1 MFGRTFY
8 HDTLRKYVILFGTLF
23 NDIQINREDSS
34 GNVKQVI
41 KVPLS
46 YGPREKFLARI
57 EGIDGGRDP
66 QEQPFSIVLPRMG
79 FEVTGFQYASERKLP
94 TRNKF
99 TTVEL
104 NDVHGKRK
112 MYRYNPVPYDINFS
126 LSIFVKNTT
135 DGTRIIEQILP
146 YFTPEWT
153 TTVQL
158 TEEPDI
164 TLDVPLVLTGSNQDD
179 VYEGGFEERRAL
191 IWTLDFTMKGVFFG
205 PTYRESVIKLANTQI
220 FDATLYDSI
229 ADAPTGTTPTLKVAT
244 RILNRPGLLSG
255 NTATKYADLNVV
267 QATAVATIADGAVTQ
282 IDLTEHGLGYTSN
295 TTVTITGGGGANAT
309 ATALVDTDVDSLT
322 SITVTDGG
330 SGYTSTPTVT
340 ISTPDLESLDLVDI
354 AADSNYG
361 DVDVIDSPWPDSD
374 S

>member
-23 NDIQINREDSS
+23 NDIQINREDSN
-34 GNVKQVI
+34 GNVKQVV

-79 FEVTGFQYASERKLP
+79 FEITGFNYAPERKLP

-104 NDVHGKRK
+104 NDEHGKRK
-112 MYRYNPVPYDINFS
+112 MYRYNPVPYDINFT

-158 TEEPDI
+158 TEAPDI
-164 TLDVPLVLTGSNQDD
+164 TLDVPLVLTGTSQDD

-191 IWTLDFTMKGVFFG
+191 IWSLDFTMKGVFFG
-205 PTYRESVIKLANTQI
+205 PTYRQEIIKLANTQI

-229 ADAPTGTTPTLKVAT
+229 TDAPTGTNPELKVAT
-244 RILNRPGLLSG
+244 RLLNQPGLLSG
-255 NTATKYADLNVV
+255 NTATKYSNLNVV
-267 QATAVATIADGAVTQ
+267 QATAVASIADGEVTE
-282 IDLTEHGLGYTSN
+282 ITLIEKGLGYSN
-295 TTVTITGGGGANAT
+295 ATITITGGGGANAE
-309 ATALVDTDVDSLT
+309 ATALVDTDVDSLE
-322 SITVTDGG
+322 SITVTAGG
-330 SGYTSTPTVT
+330 SGYTSTPTIT
-340 ISTPDLESLDLVDI
+340 ISAPDLESLALSEI
-354 AADSNYG
+354 SADANTG
-361 DVDVIDSPWPDSD
+361 DVDVVDGPWPDGD
-374 S
+374 